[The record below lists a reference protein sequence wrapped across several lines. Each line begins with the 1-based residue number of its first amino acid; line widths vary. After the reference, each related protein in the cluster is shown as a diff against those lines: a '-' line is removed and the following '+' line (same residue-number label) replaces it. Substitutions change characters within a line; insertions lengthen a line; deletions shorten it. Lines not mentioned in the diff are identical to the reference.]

1 MGKFLCKCGHVIYD
15 QTDQIPY
22 KGYYIPDIA
31 IERLSDVLCK
41 SVDTLVDAIKM
52 GKKEEW
58 IEQNYS
64 TEAFAFQ
71 LSNSSLIHDLLTR
84 EILTCTSDIF
94 QCEHCGRLL
103 FQQGQENRFKTYI
116 EEPDEADN

>member
-1 MGKFLCKCGHVIYD
+1 MAKFLCKCGHVIYD

-22 KGYYIPDIA
+22 KGYYIPDTA

-41 SVDTLVDAIKM
+41 SIDTLIDAVEL

-64 TEAFAFQ
+64 KEVRALQ
-71 LSNSSLIHDLLTR
+71 LRNSDLIHDLLTR
-84 EILTCTSDIF
+84 EILACTSDVF
-94 QCEHCGRLL
+94 NCENCGRILL
-103 FQQGQENRFKTYI
+103 QQGQENRFKTYI
-116 EEPDEADN
+116 EEPDN